1 MKDSKYDMVR
11 VNYMH
16 MYIQIDDY
24 CLALLSRLST
34 PYLVSRFPKPLK
46 QIINCLFFKIEPVH
60 IYIYRRTY
68 SSDQKQV

>member
-34 PYLVSRFPKPLK
+34 PYLVSRFPKPFK
-46 QIINCLFFKIEPVH
+46 QIINCLFSKSNQYIFTFIEESIPQ
-60 IYIYRRTY
+60 IR
-68 SSDQKQV
+68 KKL

>member
-46 QIINCLFFKIEPVH
+46 QIINCLFSKSNQYIFTFIEESIPQ
-60 IYIYRRTY
+60 IR
-68 SSDQKQV
+68 KKL